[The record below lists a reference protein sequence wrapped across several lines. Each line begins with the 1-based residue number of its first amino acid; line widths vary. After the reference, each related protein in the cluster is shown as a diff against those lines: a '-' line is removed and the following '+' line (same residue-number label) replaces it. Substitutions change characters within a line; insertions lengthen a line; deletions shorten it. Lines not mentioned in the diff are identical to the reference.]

1 MIACPFLVLRY
12 EWFEQLPIVRK
23 CDMCYDRISTGGVPA
38 CVEACQ
44 FEASIFGEKDDLLKS
59 LKARSSNGENLY
71 IFGEKTVG
79 GTSVILASPVDFS
92 KLGVRTNLPNEP
104 LPMLTWDILSKIPSF
119 VFLGGTLLTGI
130 WWITN
135 RREEV
140 AEYEKKLKSKKSNN

>member
-1 MIACPFLVLRY
+1 
-12 EWFEQLPIVRK
+12 
-23 CDMCYDRISTGGVPA
+23 
-38 CVEACQ
+38 
-44 FEASIFGEKDDLLKS
+44 
-59 LKARSSNGENLY
+59 
-71 IFGEKTVG
+71 
-79 GTSVILASPVDFS
+79 VILASPVDFS

-140 AEYEKKLKSKKSNN
+140 AEYEKKIKSKKSNN